1 MLVVALTGGIGAGKS
16 TVAQFFAQL
25 GALVVDADQLAK
37 TAIERGSDGFAE
49 VMMRFGDEIIVNGDI
64 DRKKLAEI
72 IFSDAKARADLEA
85 IIHPKVQAL
94 FAEVVSDL
102 NPNDILIYEIPLLVE
117 TAAASK
123 FDYIITVEADIEVRK
138 ERLLKKGLY
147 ISQIEKRIAAQA
159 YPAERE
165 AIANTVLLNNADEDA
180 LLRQVENLLPGFVA
194 EAGDRQRQVCVRLA
208 VVEAR
213 VQAFEQGNGAML
225 MGGSWLDQGVYDAV
239 GVTKKF
245 NYGKFLVPGI
255 VAGKGL
261 TVGSAPDG
269 ESRLGEI
276 LLDVRKLFRMPGGE
290 DELDPGPL
298 LAADA
303 PPREA

>member
-117 TAAASK
+117 TGAASK
-123 FDYIITVEADIEVRK
+123 FDYIITVEANLEVRK

-159 YPAERE
+159 SPAERE

-180 LLRQVENLLPGFVA
+180 LLRQVENLWEDVLQPL
-194 EAGDRQRQVCVRLA
+194 C
-208 VVEAR
+208 
-213 VQAFEQGNGAML
+213 
-225 MGGSWLDQGVYDAV
+225 
-239 GVTKKF
+239 
-245 NYGKFLVPGI
+245 
-255 VAGKGL
+255 
-261 TVGSAPDG
+261 
-269 ESRLGEI
+269 LG
-276 LLDVRKLFRMPGGE
+276 
-290 DELDPGPL
+290 
-298 LAADA
+298 
-303 PPREA
+303 